1 MKIGLLL
8 LSACVAVLSAAAP
21 APSRSLSRATLHR
34 TLTGTDISVEYRQT
48 PAREV
53 FKHLKTVLGLPII
66 GRYSDDKV
74 GHGIDPD
81 TPITLDVTD
90 TPAILVIELVL
101 DQCEDI
107 DPCTWQLRKG
117 FVEVGTKQRLS
128 APAAQVIKL
137 YPIRDL
143 IMIAPNFNNAP
154 VLDLAV
160 ALNQT
165 GGGGGGGGSSGGG
178 FGGGSSG
185 GGGGGRTGGGA
196 IISPPAEGPLRVEDF
211 EFVQDLMDLIQ
222 DSVEPWSWEDRGGT
236 ARMSYLSGNL
246 IIRAP
251 DFIHR
256 QLGGP

>member
-1 MKIGLLL
+1 MRIGLLL
-8 LSACVAVLSAAAP
+8 LSACVAVLAAAAP
-21 APSRSLSRATLHR
+21 APSRPLSRATLHG
-34 TLTGTDISVEYRQT
+34 TLIGTDISVEYRQT

-90 TPAILVIELVL
+90 TPAIIVLELVL
-101 DQCEDI
+101 DQCEDL

-117 FVEVGTKQRLS
+117 YVEVGTKERLS
-128 APAAQVIKL
+128 APAALVIKF

-143 IMIAPNFNNAP
+143 MMIAPNFANAP
-154 VLDLAV
+154 DIDLAV
-160 ALNQT
+160 ALNQAS
-165 GGGGGGGGSSGGG
+165 GGGSSGGSGGGG
-178 FGGGSSG
+178 FGGGGSG
-185 GGGGGRTGGGA
+185 GGSGGGGA
-196 IISPPAEGPLRVEDF
+196 IISPPAEAPLRVQDF
-211 EFVQDLMDLIQ
+211 EFVQELMDLIQ
-222 DSVEPWSWEDRGGT
+222 DTVEPLSWEYNGGT

-251 DFIHR
+251 GFIHR
-256 QLGGP
+256 QLGSP

>member
-1 MKIGLLL
+1 MRIGLL

-53 FKHLKTVLGLPII
+53 FKHLNTVLGLPII

-81 TPITLDVTD
+81 TPITLDAKD
-90 TPAILVIELVL
+90 TLAIIVLELIL

-107 DPCTWQLRKG
+107 DPCTWQIRKG
-117 FVEVGTKQRLS
+117 YVEVGTKERLS

-143 IMIAPNFNNAP
+143 MMIAPHFGNAP
-154 VLDLAV
+154 DVDLSV

-165 GGGGGGGGSSGGG
+165 GGGGGGSSGSGGG
-178 FGGGSSG
+178 GFGGGGGSSG
-185 GGGGGRTGGGA
+185 GGSAGGGSIITDPGA
-196 IISPPAEGPLRVEDF
+196 GHLRIESF
-211 EFVQDLMDLIQ
+211 EFVQNLMELIQ
-222 DSVEPWSWEDRGGT
+222 GTVERYSWEDNGGT
-236 ARMSYLSGNL
+236 ARMSYLSGTL
-246 IIRAP
+246 IIKAP
-251 DFIHR
+251 GFIHR
-256 QLGGP
+256 QLGRP

>member
-1 MKIGLLL
+1 MRIGIL
-8 LSACVAVLSAAAP
+8 LSLACVAVLSAAAP
-21 APSRSLSRATLHR
+21 VPSRPLPRATLHH
-34 TLTGTDISVEYRQT
+34 TLTVTEISVEFRET

-53 FKHLKTVLGLPII
+53 FKYLKTVLGMPII

-81 TPITLDVTD
+81 TPITLDATD
-90 TPAILVIELVL
+90 TPAIIVLELIL

-117 FVEVGTKQRLS
+117 YLEVGTKERLS

-143 IMIAPNFNNAP
+143 VMITPHFNNAP
-154 VLDLAV
+154 DIDLSV
-160 ALNQT
+160 ALNQA
-165 GGGGGGGGSSGGG
+165 GGGGGGSSGSGGGG
-178 FGGGSSG
+178 FGGGSGSG
-185 GGGGGRTGGGA
+185 GGGSTGGGS
-196 IISPPAEGPLRVEDF
+196 IISDPGEAPLRIESF
-211 EFVQDLMDLIQ
+211 EFVQDLMELIRGT
-222 DSVEPWSWEDRGGT
+222 VEPFSWEDNCGT

-251 DFIHR
+251 GFIHR
-256 QLGGP
+256 QLGSP

>member
-1 MKIGLLL
+1 MKIGILLL
-8 LSACVAVLSAAAP
+8 WACVTVLPAAAP
-21 APSRSLSRATLHR
+21 APSRSLSRAMLHHR
-34 TLTGTDISVEYRQT
+34 LTETDISVEFRET

-53 FKHLKTVLGLPII
+53 FKHLKIVLGVPII

-74 GHGIDPD
+74 GHGIDPE
-81 TPITLDVTD
+81 TPITLAVTD
-90 TPAILVIELVL
+90 APAILVLELIL

-117 FVEVGTKQRLS
+117 YVEVGTKERLS

-165 GGGGGGGGSSGGG
+165 GGGGGGGGSGGGG

-185 GGGGGRTGGGA
+185 GGGGGGTGGGA

-256 QLGGP
+256 QLGRP

>member
-1 MKIGLLL
+1 MRIGPLL

-21 APSRSLSRATLHR
+21 ASSRPLSRANLQHA
-34 TLTGTDISVEYRQT
+34 LTDTVISVEYRQT

-53 FKHLKTVLGLPII
+53 FKHLKTVLGVPIV
-66 GRYSDDKV
+66 GRYSDDKA
-74 GHGIDPD
+74 GHGIDPE
-81 TPITLDVTD
+81 TPITLDGSD
-90 TPAILVIELVL
+90 TPAIDVLELVL
-101 DQCEDI
+101 DQCKDL
-107 DPCTWQLRKG
+107 DPCSWQLRKG
-117 FVEVGTKQRLS
+117 FVEVGTKERLS

-143 IMIAPNFNNAP
+143 MMIAPNFDNAP
-154 VLDLAV
+154 ALDLAV

-165 GGGGGGGGSSGGG
+165 AGSSGGSGGG

-185 GGGGGRTGGGA
+185 GSGGGSGA
-196 IISPPAEGPLRVEDF
+196 IISGPAEGPRRGEDF

-222 DSVEPWSWEDRGGT
+222 GAVEPWSWEDNGGT

-251 DFIHR
+251 GFIHR
-256 QLGGP
+256 QLGRP